1 MTEVMP
7 KGENVRRAVRWIS
20 DNLKENAN
28 QSLKKLI
35 NDAILRFDLS
45 PGDSEFLINFY
56 KENKKE
62 GL

>member
-7 KGENVRRAVRWIS
+7 KGENIRKAIRWIS
-20 DNLKENAN
+20 NNLKENAS

-56 KENKKE
+56 RENNKESP
-62 GL
+62 

>member
-20 DNLKENAN
+20 DNLRENAN

-62 GL
+62 RL

>member
-20 DNLKENAN
+20 DNLRENAN

>member
-7 KGENVRRAVRWIS
+7 KGENIRKAIRWIS
-20 DNLKENAN
+20 NNLKENAS

>member
-1 MTEVMP
+1 MSEVMP
-7 KGENVRRAVRWIS
+7 KGENIRRAIRWIS
-20 DNLKENAN
+20 DNLKENTN
-28 QSLKKLI
+28 RSLKELI

>member
-20 DNLKENAN
+20 DNLRENAN

-45 PGDSEFLINFY
+45 PGESEFLINFY